1 MALSFERIVRRAK
14 RWLTRQNDRNFID
27 FPKYRRHGAYHWR
40 LFEDDEVYKDLVRYI
55 CSLPT
60 SKCRILDLGCGD
72 GVYIGQLAMQGHDVV
87 GIDGDGDA
95 IALAKD
101 QLAKRSLTNAEAIH
115 ASLGQ
120 FANSSRSAQRF
131 DLVYSMDVIE
141 HLPDPL
147 ELIRVAT
154 QFCKRDGLICI
165 GTPTFRS
172 EATVSR
178 YHVKEYTK
186 EEFRQL
192 LKPFLDSFQIHCL
205 RARREHGIVIEQG
218 YMCAVGNPC

>member
-1 MALSFERIVRRAK
+1 M
-14 RWLTRQNDRNFID
+14 ID

-40 LFEDDEVYKDLVRYI
+40 LFEEDEVYQDLVRFI
-55 CSLPT
+55 CSLPN

-72 GVYIGQLAMQGHDVV
+72 GVYVGQLALLGHDII
-87 GIDGDGDA
+87 GIDGDSDA
-95 IALAKD
+95 VALARD
-101 QLAKRSLTNAEAIH
+101 QLAKRSLTNAEVIH

-120 FANSSRSAQRF
+120 FANSSPRAQSF

-154 QFCKRDGLICI
+154 QFCKRDGVICI
-165 GTPTFRS
+165 GTPIFRS
-172 EATVSR
+172 EATVSP

-186 EEFRQL
+186 EEFGQL
-192 LKPFLDSFQIHCL
+192 LEPFMDSLQIHCL

-218 YMCAVGNPC
+218 YMCGIGKPC